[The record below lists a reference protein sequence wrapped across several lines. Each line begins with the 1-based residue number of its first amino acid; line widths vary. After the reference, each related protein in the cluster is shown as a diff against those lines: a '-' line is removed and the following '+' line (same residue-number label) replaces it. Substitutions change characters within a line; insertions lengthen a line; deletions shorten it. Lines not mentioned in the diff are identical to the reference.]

1 MGLKFIKTNDI
12 SNFWYNITINNMEE
26 DKMKIR
32 EKAFNLADTLI
43 KSYGPR
49 LAGTN
54 PSLQT
59 AKSLEKT
66 MKSFCDKSSL
76 DEFSIHK
83 GAFLG
88 WIDMLVIAY
97 LLSIL
102 MLWFNIYWL
111 AFILSIISILIL
123 VLEFFFYLPVID
135 FLFPKKKAMN
145 AIGFIQPKKEIKN
158 QVIISGH
165 HDSAR
170 IFNFFIHQPKL
181 YHLRVTGSIALVI
194 FLTLYALFG
203 WIGINPTIGLWLKI
217 FLSLGCLLIIQMWF
231 FASKQG
237 TPGGGDNLIA
247 SAMAIEIGRYF
258 SENKLEN
265 TQIIIASFDAE
276 EEGLRGSRAF
286 AKKYKNLF
294 HQYPTV
300 LLNSDCLYNLDDMF
314 FLTSDINGTVKLD
327 ENLANKLSNIAENKG
342 YLSTTKP
349 IGFLTGGTD
358 AGELAKVG
366 VSSTTL
372 IGMPWSNQER
382 SSVYHTPNDTLD
394 HVQVDI
400 IDAAIDIFI
409 TYIEEQ
415 A

>member
-1 MGLKFIKTNDI
+1 
-12 SNFWYNITINNMEE
+12 
-26 DKMKIR
+26 
-32 EKAFNLADTLI
+32 
-43 KSYGPR
+43 
-49 LAGTN
+49 
-54 PSLQT
+54 
-59 AKSLEKT
+59 
-66 MKSFCDKSSL
+66 L

-88 WIDMLVIAY
+88 WINLLVIAY
-97 LLSIL
+97 LLSIIL
-102 MLWFNIYWL
+102 IWYNLYWVTL
-111 AFILSIISILIL
+111 ILSIFSILVL

-145 AIGFIQPKKEIKN
+145 AIGFIKPKKEIKN
-158 QVIISGH
+158 QIIISGH

-170 IFNFFIHQPKL
+170 IFNFFIYQPKL
-181 YHLRVTGSIALVI
+181 YHIRVTGSIALVV
-194 FLTLYALFG
+194 FLTIFSLAG
-203 WIGINPTIGLWLKI
+203 WLGLNGPLLLWMKI
-217 FLSLGCLLIIQMWF
+217 ILSAGSLLIIQMWF
-231 FASKQG
+231 FASKKG

-247 SAMAIEIGRYF
+247 STMAIEIGRYF
-258 SENKLEN
+258 SENKLN
-265 TQIIIASFDAE
+265 HTQIIIASFDAE

-286 AKKYKNLF
+286 AKKYKSLF
-294 HQYPTV
+294 DQYPTV
-300 LLNSDCLYNLDDMF
+300 LLNSDCLYHLDDMF

-327 ENLANKLSNIAENKG
+327 ENLVSKLSNIAINKG
-342 YLSTTKP
+342 YQSTTKP

-394 HVQVDI
+394 HVQVEM

>member
-1 MGLKFIKTNDI
+1 
-12 SNFWYNITINNMEE
+12 
-26 DKMKIR
+26 MKIR
-32 EKAFNLADTLI
+32 ENAYKQADRII

-49 LAGTN
+49 LAGTQASN
-54 PSLQT
+54 QA
-59 AKSLEKT
+59 AKSIENS
-66 MKSFCDKSSL
+66 MKSFCDQSSL

-88 WIDMLVIAY
+88 WINLLVIAY
-97 LLSIL
+97 LLGIL
-102 MLWFNIYWL
+102 MLWFDIYWL
-111 AFILSIISILIL
+111 AFSLSILSILIL

-145 AIGFIQPKKEIKN
+145 AVGFIKPKKDIKN
-158 QVIISGH
+158 QIIISGH

-181 YHLRVTGSIALVI
+181 YHLRVTGSIALVV
-194 FLTLYALFG
+194 FLTLFSLVG
-203 WIGINPTIGLWLKI
+203 WLGLNDSVLLWIKV
-217 FLSLGCLLIIQMWF
+217 FLSLGCLLIVQMWF

-247 SAMAIEIGRYF
+247 STMAVEIGRYF
-258 SENKLEN
+258 SINRLDH

-286 AKKYKNLF
+286 AKKYQALLKE
-294 HQYPTV
+294 YPTV

-327 ENLANKLSNIAENKG
+327 SHLANKLSNIAKNKG
-342 YLSTTKP
+342 YQSTTKP

-394 HVQVDI
+394 HVQVEM

-409 TYIEEQ
+409 TYIEEN

>member
-1 MGLKFIKTNDI
+1 
-12 SNFWYNITINNMEE
+12 
-26 DKMKIR
+26 MKIR
-32 EKAFNLADTLI
+32 EKAFKQANSI
-43 KSYGPR
+43 IESYGPR
-49 LAGTN
+49 LAGTQA
-54 PSLQT
+54 SIQT
-59 AKSLEKT
+59 AQSLEKT
-66 MKSFCDKSSL
+66 MKSYCDQTSL

-88 WIDMLVIAY
+88 WINLLVIAY
-97 LLSIL
+97 LLSIIL
-102 MLWFNIYWL
+102 IWYNLYWVTL
-111 AFILSIISILIL
+111 ILSIFSILVL

-145 AIGFIQPKKEIKN
+145 AIGFIKPKKEIKN
-158 QVIISGH
+158 QIIISGH

-170 IFNFFIHQPKL
+170 IFNFFIYQPKL
-181 YHLRVTGSIALVI
+181 YHIRVTGSIALVV
-194 FLTLYALFG
+194 FLTIFSLAG
-203 WIGINPTIGLWLKI
+203 WLGLNGPLLLWMKI
-217 FLSLGCLLIIQMWF
+217 ILSAGSLLIIQMWF
-231 FASKQG
+231 FASKKG

-247 SAMAIEIGRYF
+247 STMAIEIGRYF
-258 SENKLEN
+258 SENKLN
-265 TQIIIASFDAE
+265 HTQIIIASFDAE

-286 AKKYKNLF
+286 AKKYKSLF
-294 HQYPTV
+294 DQYPTV
-300 LLNSDCLYNLDDMF
+300 LLNSDCLYHLDDMF

-327 ENLANKLSNIAENKG
+327 ENLASKLSNIAINKG
-342 YLSTTKP
+342 YQSTTKP

-394 HVQVDI
+394 HVQVEM